1 MEITAK
7 QVMEL
12 RQATGMPMM
21 TCKKAL
27 IEAEGDFERGMEILR
42 KEGLKTA
49 DKKAGRKTGEGLIAV
64 RLADDRKSG
73 TMVQV
78 LCESEPVKNTPLF
91 KNFVDALAAHAHQ
104 HKPADVEA
112 LLAQPWSGE
121 GAATVEEALRNLI
134 AQIGENMKIGGVA
147 HFDVDDGGLVGA
159 YVHLD
164 KKQGA
169 LVAIQGRG
177 DDLATTAKEVCQHIV
192 FAKPQVLSRDAIPA
206 DQVQRELAFLR
217 EQAAEDPALKG
228 KPQQAV
234 EGIVQGRLNKNFFA
248 ERALLEQGW
257 YRENAKKVSA
267 VLEERKVSIQGFAL
281 FHPGQ

>member
-27 IEAEGDFERGMEILR
+27 IEADGDFERGMEILR

-64 RLADDRKSG
+64 RIAKDGRSG

-91 KNFVDALAAHAHQ
+91 KDLVEGLADHAHAH
-104 HKPADVEA
+104 KPKDVDTF
-112 LLAQPWSGE
+112 LAQPWSGE
-121 GAATVEEALRNLI
+121 GAATVDEALRNLI
-134 AQIGENMKIGGVA
+134 AQIGENMKVGGVA
-147 HFDVDDGGLVGA
+147 HFEVAGDGLVGA

-164 KKQGA
+164 QKQGA
-169 LVAIQGRG
+169 LVALKGKG
-177 DDLATTAKEVCQHIV
+177 GDLAGTAKEVCQHIV
-192 FAKPQVLSRDAIPA
+192 FAKPQVLSRDRIPA
-206 DQVQRELAFLR
+206 EQVEREIAFLR
-217 EQAAEDPALKG
+217 EQAAEDPSLKG
-228 KPQQAV
+228 KPAQAV

-257 YRENAKKVSA
+257 YRENA
-267 VLEERKVSIQGFAL
+267 RKVADVLAERGVAIQDFAL
-281 FHPGQ
+281 FYPA